1 MVHTWISL
9 RNDKINSPCQNKRIL
24 RIFRN
29 ESVRFYGDY
38 NLDIYLGTKHDY
50 TNLEQVISKVINI
63 SSGWIKKITLNDIKP
78 NELTHLDSY
87 MYDCGIIPD
96 KELKKM
102 FPRRENYKVT
112 KGITLRKD
120 GNFIMYACETEKFY
134 YVICFATS

>member
-29 ESVRFYGDY
+29 KSVLFYGDY
-38 NLDIYLGTKHDY
+38 DLDIYLGTKHDY
-50 TNLEQVISKVINI
+50 TNLEQVITKVINI
-63 SSGWIKKITLNDIKP
+63 SGGWIRSNKMSISPIRLN
-78 NELTHLDSY
+78 HLDKY

-96 KELKKM
+96 NEFKKM
-102 FPRRENYKVT
+102 FPRRENYKVN
-112 KGITLRKD
+112 KGIKLRKD
-120 GNFIMYACETEKFY
+120 GNFILYACETENFY

>member
-38 NLDIYLGTKHDY
+38 DLDIYIGTKHEY
-50 TNLEQVISKVINI
+50 TNLEQVISKVITI
-63 SSGWIKKITLNDIKP
+63 SGGWIRNITLNDIKP
-78 NELTHLDSY
+78 NQSTHLGTY
-87 MYDCGIIPD
+87 MSDCGIIPD
-96 KELKKM
+96 NEFKKM
-102 FPRRENYKVT
+102 FPHRENYKVN

-120 GNFIMYACETEKFY
+120 GNFIMYACETENFY

>member
-1 MVHTWISL
+1 VL
-9 RNDKINSPCQNKRIL
+9 
-24 RIFRN
+24 
-29 ESVRFYGDY
+29 FYGDY
-38 NLDIYLGTKHDY
+38 DLDIYLGTKHDY

-63 SSGWIKKITLNDIKP
+63 SGGWIKNITLHDIKP
-78 NELTHLDSY
+78 NELTHLVSY
-87 MYDCGIIPD
+87 MSYCGIIPH

-102 FPRRENYKVT
+102 FPRRENYNVT

>member
-63 SSGWIKKITLNDIKP
+63 SGGWIRSNKMSIEAIQLN
-78 NELTHLDSY
+78 HLD
-87 MYDCGIIPD
+87 
-96 KELKKM
+96 KVLQ
-102 FPRRENYKVT
+102 NY
-112 KGITLRKD
+112 
-120 GNFIMYACETEKFY
+120 
-134 YVICFATS
+134 

>member
-1 MVHTWISL
+1 MVHIWISL
-9 RNDKINSPCQNKRIL
+9 RNDKINLPCQNKRIL

-29 ESVRFYGDY
+29 KSVLFYGDY
-38 NLDIYLGTKHDY
+38 DLDIYLGTKHEY

-63 SSGWIKKITLNDIKP
+63 TLNDIKP
-78 NELTHLDSY
+78 NELTHIGSY
-87 MYDCGIIPD
+87 MSYCGIIPD
-96 KELKKM
+96 NEFKKI
-102 FPRRENYKVT
+102 FHCRENYKVT

>member
-29 ESVRFYGDY
+29 KSVLFYGDY
-38 NLDIYLGTKHDY
+38 DLDIYLGTKHDY

-63 SSGWIKKITLNDIKP
+63 SGGWIKNITLHDIKP

-87 MYDCGIIPD
+87 MSYCGIIPD

-102 FPRRENYKVT
+102 FPHRENYNVT

>member
-63 SSGWIKKITLNDIKP
+63 SGGWIKNITLNDIKP
-78 NELTHLDSY
+78 NELTHLGSY
-87 MYDCGIIPD
+87 MSYCGIIPD
-96 KELKKM
+96 NEFKKM
-102 FPRRENYKVT
+102 FPRRENYKVN

-120 GNFIMYACETEKFY
+120 GNFIMYACETDKFY

>member
-63 SSGWIKKITLNDIKP
+63 SGGWIKNITLNDNYQDIDDY
-78 NELTHLDSY
+78 HLLIDFKY
-87 MYDCGIIPD
+87 
-96 KELKKM
+96 
-102 FPRRENYKVT
+102 
-112 KGITLRKD
+112 ITTL
-120 GNFIMYACETEKFY
+120 
-134 YVICFATS
+134 